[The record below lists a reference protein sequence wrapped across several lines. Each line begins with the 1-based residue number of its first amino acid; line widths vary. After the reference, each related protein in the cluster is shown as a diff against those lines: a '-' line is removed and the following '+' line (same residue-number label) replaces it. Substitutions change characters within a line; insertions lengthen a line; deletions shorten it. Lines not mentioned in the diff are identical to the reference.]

1 MKIRGLAYIAL
12 LIISICAKLYIYY
25 RFPQGDILKW
35 LAYSGLFFDLIFYG
49 ILASL
54 LNLLNE
60 SRWLV
65 GLAWITWIAC
75 LIKDPLP
82 ALSYEFTHLS
92 LTQITTY
99 TYILIIPSAILAVSL
114 LFARYGPAQHCLRWL
129 SMVMVVCLPF
139 LIRDIT
145 THFPPKAQF
154 LARLSLLVL
163 QNAVLIDVILNTPA
177 LRSANNIDFP

>member
-1 MKIRGLAYIAL
+1 MKIRGLAYIVL
-12 LIISICAKLYIYY
+12 LVISICAKLYIYY
-25 RFPQGDILKW
+25 RFPQSELLKW
-35 LAYSGLFFDLIFYG
+35 LAYSGLFFDLVFFG

-54 LNLLNE
+54 LNRLKE
-60 SRWLV
+60 SKWLV
-65 GLAWITWIAC
+65 ALAGITWIAC

-82 ALSYEFTHLS
+82 ILSYKFTHLS
-92 LTQITTY
+92 TDQITSY
-99 TYILIIPSAILAVSL
+99 TYLLMIPIGVLAVSL
-114 LFARYGPAQHCLRWL
+114 LFARNGPAQHSLRWL
-129 SMVMVVCLPF
+129 SIVMMVCLPF